1 MFYGLSKVLKQLL
14 PKQLFY
20 RGLLIVALP
29 IVILQITI
37 SVVFFDSLWIKT
49 NKGMTRALVGEIKTF
64 IDLYTSDG
72 VDKSF
77 IENTFEQYSQID
89 VIYFNEKEFSDLM
102 NEKWYSPIDRSL
114 RRELKSKNLNY
125 WFDTSRFKNTV
136 NLKIQVQSGY
146 FDFFIP
152 RDRLTSTSVRIFAL
166 WITLPAI
173 LIVAI
178 AIIFLK
184 NQTRPIKK
192 LAEVSKKFGR
202 GEDIEEFVPSGASEI
217 RQAGFEFEKMRKRI
231 LRHLNQRSEMLSGIS
246 HDLRTP
252 LTRMKLQISLMK
264 DEKAKSELETDVNEM
279 TSMLDSYVSFVKTE
293 SPEPIETIIIN
304 ELIGD
309 IVKTVEKNG
318 IELTIKEKNTIQTS
332 GRQIQLKRAFNNI
345 IDNSQRY
352 AKKIEIILYTN
363 EKDCVIEFNDD
374 GEGIP
379 KNKYEDVFKPFFT
392 LDPSRN
398 KLKGESGLGLT
409 ITRDI
414 IRSHGGDVK
423 LSESNLGGLQ
433 LKVLL
438 PL

>member
-1 MFYGLSKVLKQLL
+1 MIKKIIPSTLIGRSIIIIFVPIIIIVLLTSFVFYQTSWSIISKRLTESVAADINVLVKLINSDLTDNAINIANQDFKMKINIISDKQLSSSRFNL
-14 PKQLFY
+14 NSGILSNRLNQSLSNLNKKFDYDLSNLEE
-20 RGLLIVALP
+20 GVLIY
-29 IVILQITI
+29 IQIDDDIL
-37 SVVFFDSLWIKT
+37 
-49 NKGMTRALVGEIKTF
+49 EIN
-64 IDLYTSDG
+64 
-72 VDKSF
+72 VDK
-77 IENTFEQYSQID
+77 
-89 VIYFNEKEFSDLM
+89 
-102 NEKWYSPIDRSL
+102 
-114 RRELKSKNLNY
+114 
-125 WFDTSRFKNTV
+125 
-136 NLKIQVQSGY
+136 
-146 FDFFIP
+146 
-152 RDRLTSTSVRIFAL
+152 DRLYSGSAFVFLLWMIFAS
-166 WITLPAI
+166 II
-173 LIVAI
+173 LFFMSYFLMSRQLRPLKRL
-178 AIIFLK
+178 AII
-184 NQTRPIKK
+184 
-192 LAEVSKKFGR
+192 AETFGR
-202 GEDIEEFVPSGASEI
+202 GLDAPDIKTAGAYEI
-217 RQAGFEFEKMRKRI
+217 RQTANAFNQMRTRIKRF
-231 LRHLNQRSEMLSGIS
+231 LKQRTEMLAGVS

-264 DEKAKSELETDVNEM
+264 DEKAKSELEVDVNEM

-309 IVKTVEKNG
+309 ILKTVEKNG
-318 IELTIKEKNTIQTS
+318 VELTIKEKNTIQTS

-374 GEGIP
+374 GEGIA
-379 KNKYEDVFKPFFT
+379 KDKYEDVFKPFFT

-423 LSESNLGGLQ
+423 LSDSNLGGLQ

>member
-1 MFYGLSKVLKQLL
+1 MIKKIIPSTLIGRSIIIIFVPIIIIVLLTSFVFYQTSWSIISKRLTESVAADINVLVKLINSDLTDNAINIANQDFKMKINIISDKQLL
-14 PKQLFY
+14 SSKFSLNSGILSNRLNQSLSNLKKKFDY
-20 RGLLIVALP
+20 DLSNLEEGVLIY
-29 IVILQITI
+29 IQIEEDIL
-37 SVVFFDSLWIKT
+37 
-49 NKGMTRALVGEIKTF
+49 EIN
-64 IDLYTSDG
+64 
-72 VDKSF
+72 VDK
-77 IENTFEQYSQID
+77 
-89 VIYFNEKEFSDLM
+89 
-102 NEKWYSPIDRSL
+102 
-114 RRELKSKNLNY
+114 
-125 WFDTSRFKNTV
+125 
-136 NLKIQVQSGY
+136 
-146 FDFFIP
+146 
-152 RDRLTSTSVRIFAL
+152 DRLYSESAFVFLLWMIFAS
-166 WITLPAI
+166 II
-173 LIVAI
+173 LFFMSYFLMSRQLRPLKRL
-178 AIIFLK
+178 AII
-184 NQTRPIKK
+184 
-192 LAEVSKKFGR
+192 AETFGR
-202 GEDIEEFVPSGASEI
+202 GLDAPDIKTAGAYEI
-217 RQAGFEFEKMRKRI
+217 RQTANAFNQMRTRIKRF
-231 LRHLNQRSEMLSGIS
+231 LKQRTEMLAGVS

-264 DEKAKSELETDVNEM
+264 DEKAKSELEVDVNEM

-309 IVKTVEKNG
+309 TVKTVEKNG
-318 IELTIKEKNTIQTS
+318 LDLTIKDKNTIQTS

-379 KNKYEDVFKPFFT
+379 RDKYEDVFKPFFT

-423 LSESNLGGLQ
+423 LSDSNLGGLQ

>member
-1 MFYGLSKVLKQLL
+1 MIKKIIPSTLIGRSIIIIFVPIIIIVLLTSFVFYQTSWSIISKRLTESVAADINVLVKLINSDLTNNAINIANQDFKMKINIISDKQLL
-14 PKQLFY
+14 SSKFSLNSGILSNRLNQSLSNLKKKFDY
-20 RGLLIVALP
+20 DLSNLEEGVLIY
-29 IVILQITI
+29 IQIDEDIL
-37 SVVFFDSLWIKT
+37 
-49 NKGMTRALVGEIKTF
+49 EIN
-64 IDLYTSDG
+64 
-72 VDKSF
+72 VDK
-77 IENTFEQYSQID
+77 
-89 VIYFNEKEFSDLM
+89 
-102 NEKWYSPIDRSL
+102 
-114 RRELKSKNLNY
+114 
-125 WFDTSRFKNTV
+125 
-136 NLKIQVQSGY
+136 
-146 FDFFIP
+146 
-152 RDRLTSTSVRIFAL
+152 DRLYSESAFVFLLWMIFAS
-166 WITLPAI
+166 II
-173 LIVAI
+173 LFFMSYFLMSRQLRPLKRL
-178 AIIFLK
+178 AII
-184 NQTRPIKK
+184 
-192 LAEVSKKFGR
+192 AETFGR
-202 GEDIEEFVPSGASEI
+202 GLDAPDIKTAGAYEI
-217 RQAGFEFEKMRKRI
+217 RQTANAFNQMRTRIKRF
-231 LRHLNQRSEMLSGIS
+231 LKQRTEMLAGVS

-264 DEKAKSELETDVNEM
+264 DEKAKSELEVDVNEM

-318 IELTIKEKNTIQTS
+318 VELTIKEKNTIQTS

-345 IDNSQRY
+345 IDNSKRY

-379 KNKYEDVFKPFFT
+379 RDKYEDVFKPFFT

>member
-1 MFYGLSKVLKQLL
+1 MIKKIIPSTLIGRSIIIIFVPIIIIVLLTSFVFYQTSWSIISKRLTESVAADINVLVKLINSDLTDNAINIANQDFKMKINIISNKQLL
-14 PKQLFY
+14 SSKFTLNSGILSNRLNQSLSNLKKKFDY
-20 RGLLIVALP
+20 DLSNLEEGVLIY
-29 IVILQITI
+29 IQIDEDIL
-37 SVVFFDSLWIKT
+37 
-49 NKGMTRALVGEIKTF
+49 EIN
-64 IDLYTSDG
+64 
-72 VDKSF
+72 VDK
-77 IENTFEQYSQID
+77 
-89 VIYFNEKEFSDLM
+89 
-102 NEKWYSPIDRSL
+102 
-114 RRELKSKNLNY
+114 
-125 WFDTSRFKNTV
+125 
-136 NLKIQVQSGY
+136 
-146 FDFFIP
+146 
-152 RDRLTSTSVRIFAL
+152 DRLYSESAFVFLLWMIFAS
-166 WITLPAI
+166 II
-173 LIVAI
+173 LFFMSYFLMSRQLRPLKRL
-178 AIIFLK
+178 AII
-184 NQTRPIKK
+184 
-192 LAEVSKKFGR
+192 AETFGR
-202 GEDIEEFVPSGASEI
+202 GLDAPDIKTAGAYEI
-217 RQAGFEFEKMRKRI
+217 RQTANAFNQMRTRIKRF
-231 LRHLNQRSEMLSGIS
+231 LKQRTEMLAGVS

-264 DEKAKSELETDVNEM
+264 DEKAKSELEVDVNEM

-318 IELTIKEKNTIQTS
+318 VELTIIEKNTIQTS

-363 EKDCVIEFNDD
+363 EKDCVIEFNDN

-379 KNKYEDVFKPFFT
+379 RDKYEDVFKPFFT

-423 LSESNLGGLQ
+423 LSDSNLGGLQ

>member
-1 MFYGLSKVLKQLL
+1 MIKKIIPSTLIGRSIIIIFVPIIIIVLLTSFVFYQTSWSIISKRLTESVAADINVLVKLINSDLTDNAINIANQDFKMKINILSDKQLL
-14 PKQLFY
+14 SSKFSLNSGILSNRLNQSLSNLKKRFDY
-20 RGLLIVALP
+20 DLSNLEEGVLIY
-29 IVILQITI
+29 IQIEEDIL
-37 SVVFFDSLWIKT
+37 
-49 NKGMTRALVGEIKTF
+49 EIN
-64 IDLYTSDG
+64 
-72 VDKSF
+72 VDK
-77 IENTFEQYSQID
+77 
-89 VIYFNEKEFSDLM
+89 
-102 NEKWYSPIDRSL
+102 
-114 RRELKSKNLNY
+114 
-125 WFDTSRFKNTV
+125 
-136 NLKIQVQSGY
+136 
-146 FDFFIP
+146 
-152 RDRLTSTSVRIFAL
+152 DRLYSESAFVFLLWMIFAS
-166 WITLPAI
+166 II
-173 LIVAI
+173 LFFMSYFLMSRQLRPLKRL
-178 AIIFLK
+178 AII
-184 NQTRPIKK
+184 
-192 LAEVSKKFGR
+192 AETFGR
-202 GEDIEEFVPSGASEI
+202 GLDAPDIKTAGAYEI
-217 RQAGFEFEKMRKRI
+217 RQTANAFNQMRTRIKRF
-231 LRHLNQRSEMLSGIS
+231 LKQRTEMLAGVS

-264 DEKAKSELETDVNEM
+264 DEKAKSELEVDVNEM

-304 ELIGD
+304 ELIGE
-309 IVKTVEKNG
+309 IIKTVEKNG

-345 IDNSQRY
+345 IDNSKRY

-379 KNKYEDVFKPFFT
+379 RDKYEDVFKPFFT

>member
-1 MFYGLSKVLKQLL
+1 MIKKIIPSTLIGRSIIIIFVPIIIIVLLTSFVFYQTSWSIISKRLTESVVADINVLVKLINSDLTDNAINIANEDFKMKIKIIDDKELLSSKLNLNSGILSYRLNQSLSNLKKKYDYDLSNLEEGVLIYIQIEEDILEINVDKDRLYSETAFVFLLWMIFASIILFFMSYFLMSRQLRPL
-14 PKQLFY
+14 KRLAIIAETFG
-20 RGLLIVALP
+20 RGLDAP
-29 IVILQITI
+29 
-37 SVVFFDSLWIKT
+37 
-49 NKGMTRALVGEIKTF
+49 EIKT
-64 IDLYTSDG
+64 
-72 VDKSF
+72 
-77 IENTFEQYSQID
+77 
-89 VIYFNEKEFSDLM
+89 
-102 NEKWYSPIDRSL
+102 
-114 RRELKSKNLNY
+114 
-125 WFDTSRFKNTV
+125 
-136 NLKIQVQSGY
+136 
-146 FDFFIP
+146 
-152 RDRLTSTSVRIFAL
+152 A
-166 WITLPAI
+166 
-173 LIVAI
+173 
-178 AIIFLK
+178 
-184 NQTRPIKK
+184 
-192 LAEVSKKFGR
+192 
-202 GEDIEEFVPSGASEI
+202 GAYEI
-217 RQAGFEFEKMRKRI
+217 RQTANAFNQMRTRIKRF
-231 LRHLNQRSEMLSGIS
+231 LKQRTEMLAGVS

-264 DEKAKSELETDVNEM
+264 DKKAKSELEVDVNEM

-304 ELIGD
+304 ELIID
-309 IVKTVEKNG
+309 IVKTVENNSV
-318 IELTIKEKNTIQTS
+318 ELSINEKNTIQTS

-352 AKKIEIILYTN
+352 ANKIEIILYKN

-379 KNKYEDVFKPFFT
+379 RDKYEDVFKPFFT

-423 LSESNLGGLQ
+423 LSDSNLGGLQ

>member
-1 MFYGLSKVLKQLL
+1 MIKKIIPSTLIGRSIIIIFVPIIIIVLLTSFVFYQTSWSIISKRLTESVAADINVLVKLINSNLANNAINIANQDFKMKINIINDKQLL
-14 PKQLFY
+14 SSKFSLNSGILSNRLNQSLSNLKKKFDY
-20 RGLLIVALP
+20 DLSNLEEGVLIY
-29 IVILQITI
+29 IQIEEDIL
-37 SVVFFDSLWIKT
+37 
-49 NKGMTRALVGEIKTF
+49 EIN
-64 IDLYTSDG
+64 
-72 VDKSF
+72 VDK
-77 IENTFEQYSQID
+77 
-89 VIYFNEKEFSDLM
+89 
-102 NEKWYSPIDRSL
+102 
-114 RRELKSKNLNY
+114 
-125 WFDTSRFKNTV
+125 
-136 NLKIQVQSGY
+136 
-146 FDFFIP
+146 
-152 RDRLTSTSVRIFAL
+152 DRLYSESAFVFLLWMIFAS
-166 WITLPAI
+166 II
-173 LIVAI
+173 LFFMSYFLMSRQLRPLKRL
-178 AIIFLK
+178 AII
-184 NQTRPIKK
+184 
-192 LAEVSKKFGR
+192 AETFGR
-202 GEDIEEFVPSGASEI
+202 GLDAPDIKTAGAYEI
-217 RQAGFEFEKMRKRI
+217 RQTANAFNQMRTRIKRF
-231 LRHLNQRSEMLSGIS
+231 LKQRTEMLAGVS

-264 DEKAKSELETDVNEM
+264 DEKAKSELEVDVNEM

-318 IELTIKEKNTIQTS
+318 VELTIKEKNTIQTS

-379 KNKYEDVFKPFFT
+379 RDKYEDVFKPFFT

>member
-1 MFYGLSKVLKQLL
+1 MIKKIIPSTLIGRSIIIIFVPIIIIVLLTSFVFYQTSWSIISKRLTESVAADINVLVKLINSDLTDNAINIANQDFKMKINIINDKQLL
-14 PKQLFY
+14 SSKFSLNSGILSNRLNQSLSNLKKKFDY
-20 RGLLIVALP
+20 DLSNLEEGVLIY
-29 IVILQITI
+29 IQIEEDIL
-37 SVVFFDSLWIKT
+37 
-49 NKGMTRALVGEIKTF
+49 EIN
-64 IDLYTSDG
+64 
-72 VDKSF
+72 VDK
-77 IENTFEQYSQID
+77 
-89 VIYFNEKEFSDLM
+89 
-102 NEKWYSPIDRSL
+102 
-114 RRELKSKNLNY
+114 
-125 WFDTSRFKNTV
+125 
-136 NLKIQVQSGY
+136 
-146 FDFFIP
+146 
-152 RDRLTSTSVRIFAL
+152 DRLYSESAFVFLLWMIFAS
-166 WITLPAI
+166 II
-173 LIVAI
+173 LFFMSYFLMSRQLRPLKRL
-178 AIIFLK
+178 AII
-184 NQTRPIKK
+184 
-192 LAEVSKKFGR
+192 AETFGR
-202 GEDIEEFVPSGASEI
+202 GLDAPDIKTAGAYEI
-217 RQAGFEFEKMRKRI
+217 RQTANAFNQMRTRIKRF
-231 LRHLNQRSEMLSGIS
+231 LKQRTEMLAGVS

-264 DEKAKSELETDVNEM
+264 DEKAKSELEVDVNEM

-304 ELIGD
+304 ELICD

-318 IELTIKEKNTIQTS
+318 VELTIKEKNTIQTS

-379 KNKYEDVFKPFFT
+379 RDKYEDVFKPFFT

-423 LSESNLGGLQ
+423 LSDSNLGGLQ

>member
-1 MFYGLSKVLKQLL
+1 MIKKIIPSTLIGRSIIIIFVPIIIIVLLTSFVFYQTSWSIISKRLTESVSADINVLVKLINSDLTDNAINIANQDFKMKINIINDKQLL
-14 PKQLFY
+14 SSKFSLNSGILSNRLNQSLSNLKKKFDFDLSNLEE
-20 RGLLIVALP
+20 GVLIY
-29 IVILQITI
+29 IQIEEDIL
-37 SVVFFDSLWIKT
+37 
-49 NKGMTRALVGEIKTF
+49 EIN
-64 IDLYTSDG
+64 
-72 VDKSF
+72 VDK
-77 IENTFEQYSQID
+77 
-89 VIYFNEKEFSDLM
+89 
-102 NEKWYSPIDRSL
+102 
-114 RRELKSKNLNY
+114 
-125 WFDTSRFKNTV
+125 
-136 NLKIQVQSGY
+136 
-146 FDFFIP
+146 
-152 RDRLTSTSVRIFAL
+152 DRLYSESAFVFLLWMIFAS
-166 WITLPAI
+166 II
-173 LIVAI
+173 LFFMSYFLMSRQLRPLKRL
-178 AIIFLK
+178 AII
-184 NQTRPIKK
+184 
-192 LAEVSKKFGR
+192 AETFGR
-202 GEDIEEFVPSGASEI
+202 GLDAPNIKTAGAYEI
-217 RQAGFEFEKMRKRI
+217 RQTANAFNQMRTRIKRF
-231 LRHLNQRSEMLSGIS
+231 LKQRTEMLAGVS

-264 DEKAKSELETDVNEM
+264 DEKAKSELEVDVNEM

-318 IELTIKEKNTIQTS
+318 VELTIKEKNTIQTS

-379 KNKYEDVFKPFFT
+379 RDKYEDVFKPFFT

-423 LSESNLGGLQ
+423 LSDSNLGGLQ